1 MIHSNHSDMPYFFRT
16 PPLGEY
22 HIYIYITVELCSS
35 QSANEFIWVLLKK
48 QVHSGNIFYSHAS
61 IHMIIHA
68 MFLNYFDRI
77 CDTSSHTAQLK
88 GTSQNLGLS
97 CSWLSEL
104 PHPLAIRGE
113 AAENEAAL
121 SMPGWSSSGGR
132 AECHDTQ
139 GELHL
144 GQNG

>member
-1 MIHSNHSDMPYFFRT
+1 
-16 PPLGEY
+16 
-22 HIYIYITVELCSS
+22 
-35 QSANEFIWVLLKK
+35 
-48 QVHSGNIFYSHAS
+48 
-61 IHMIIHA
+61 MIIHA
-68 MFLNYFDRI
+68 MFPNYFDRI

-88 GTSQNLGLS
+88 GTLSNKAHPSQNLGLIS
-97 CSWLSEL
+97 SWLSEL
-104 PHPLAIRGE
+104 PHQLVIPGE
-113 AAENEAAL
+113 AAKNKAAL

>member
-1 MIHSNHSDMPYFFRT
+1 MVTCHIFSGRL
-16 PPLGEY
+16 PLENT
-22 HIYIYITVELCSS
+22 IITVKNCSS

-48 QVHSGNIFYSHAS
+48 QVRSGNIFYNHAS

-68 MFLNYFDRI
+68 VFLNYFDRMFPYG
-77 CDTSSHTAQLK
+77 TAERN
-88 GTSQNLGLS
+88 SQNLGLS
-97 CSWLSEL
+97 SSWLSEL
-104 PHPLAIRGE
+104 PHPLVIPGE
-113 AAENEAAL
+113 AAENKAAL